1 MTHCRKIEG
10 DEATMEHPFDEMGY
24 LHANPDVAEAVK
36 AGQFATG
43 RQHYDLYGRSEG
55 RDGAIDA
62 LAGRPAESP
71 QAATP
76 PASARASSDS
86 PATPFIRFEERPPSA
101 QASIDIFRGRW
112 ASDLS
117 AVLGVD
123 GTGNVPLFQGDDRP
137 LLAAKAFGTDGRLEG
152 MDVLELGPLEGGHTY
167 QLERLGAKTIT
178 AVEASVEAFLKCLVV
193 KETLGLQRSRFLLG
207 DVVEYLAAGPGR
219 FDLVFCS
226 GILYHM
232 PDPVALIR
240 AISTVTDR
248 CFVWTHYYD
257 PTNHNLDHHARKHTV
272 DGFTTTYW
280 SHVYGDKSTA
290 FWGGNKQEASW
301 LEKSSLLAAFRH
313 FGLEQIEVVRDDQAF
328 VNGPNLMLCASRP
341 GSRPRTG

>member
-1 MTHCRKIEG
+1 
-10 DEATMEHPFDEMGY
+10 METPFNEVAY
-24 LHANPDVAEAVK
+24 LSANPDVAEAVK
-36 AGQFATG
+36 TGQFASG
-43 RQHYDLYGRSEG
+43 RQHYDLYGRFEG
-55 RDGAIDA
+55 RGPRMDA
-62 LAGRPAESP
+62 SPGGPAGSG
-71 QAATP
+71 QAAAA
-76 PASARASSDS
+76 PASARATADP
-86 PATPFIRFEERPPSA
+86 PANPFIRFEQRPPSA
-101 QASIDIFRGRW
+101 QAAVDIFRGRW

-123 GTGNVPLFQGDDRP
+123 GTGSVPLFQGDDRP
-137 LLAAKAFGTDGRLEG
+137 LLAANAFGKDGRLEG

-207 DVVEYLAAGPGR
+207 DVIEYLAAGPGR

-240 AISTVTDR
+240 LISTVTDR

-257 PTNHNLDHHARKHTV
+257 PTNHNLNHHARAHTV
-272 DGFTTTYW
+272 GNFATTYW

-290 FWGGNKQEASW
+290 FWGGNKGEASW
-301 LEKSSLLAAFRH
+301 LEKSSLLDAFRH
-313 FGLEQIEVVRDDQAF
+313 FGLDQIEIVRDDQTF
-328 VNGPNLMLCASRP
+328 VNGPNIMLCASRA
-341 GSRPRTG
+341 GARH